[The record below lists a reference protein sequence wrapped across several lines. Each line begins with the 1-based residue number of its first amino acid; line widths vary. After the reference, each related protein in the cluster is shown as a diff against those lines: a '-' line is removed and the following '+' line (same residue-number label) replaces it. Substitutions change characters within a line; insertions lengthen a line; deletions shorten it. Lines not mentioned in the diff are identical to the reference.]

1 MQKIFDI
8 PNKNNTSPSLFCWI
22 ELKFDVVATGCQ
34 ISMKDEMF
42 YQNKLHEKFKN
53 ITPKF
58 LLYKI
63 LREFH
68 WKIEDNPDY
77 CLNNFYN
84 FHQIGNYVISHNTL
98 KMEKN

>member
-1 MQKIFDI
+1 
-8 PNKNNTSPSLFCWI
+8 
-22 ELKFDVVATGCQ
+22 
-34 ISMKDEMF
+34 MF
-42 YQNKLHEKFKN
+42 YQNKKHEKFKK

-77 CLNNFYN
+77 CLNKFQNFRE
-84 FHQIGNYVISHNTL
+84 IGNQVNIHYTHSSEIRDL
-98 KMEKN
+98 CLMK

>member
-1 MQKIFDI
+1 
-8 PNKNNTSPSLFCWI
+8 
-22 ELKFDVVATGCQ
+22 
-34 ISMKDEMF
+34 MF
-42 YQNKLHEKFKN
+42 YQNKKHEKFKK

-77 CLNNFYN
+77 CLNKF
-84 FHQIGNYVISHNTL
+84 
-98 KMEKN
+98 